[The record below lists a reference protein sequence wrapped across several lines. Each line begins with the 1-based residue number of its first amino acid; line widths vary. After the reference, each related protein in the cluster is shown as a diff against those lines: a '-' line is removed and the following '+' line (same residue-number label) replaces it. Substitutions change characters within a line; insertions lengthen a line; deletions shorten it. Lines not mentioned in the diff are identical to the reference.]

1 MAATIVDVDLTAES
15 VPTTGMSGVEK
26 GKSRNFTSFAL
37 EETNS
42 E

>member
-1 MAATIVDVDLTAES
+1 

-42 E
+42 EWEKERENKKEVRER